1 MPRCW
6 YQEANDNTLL
16 AAKNIAKTKALFFLA
31 YIKLSM
37 IVNVVKTN
45 AWLKRLFSTIQV
57 LPDLFTSVYD
67 QLKSAISASIVELD
81 VDTVYIFADL
91 FI

>member
-1 MPRCW
+1 MIIHCLLPK
-6 YQEANDNTLL
+6 TLQ
-16 AAKNIAKTKALFFLA
+16 KQKHCFLA

-37 IVNVVKTN
+37 IVNVVKTKEC
-45 AWLKRLFSTIQV
+45 LKRLFSAIQV